1 MSMAR
6 EEAERRYFGPLGF
19 VSADM
24 VSEESASQREV
35 LAFVAGVEYQS
46 GQPVAVTDAMVERGA
61 RAAYEWW
68 AENSTSVRL
77 GDGTPAEWDDLDR
90 ADRAPI
96 IAQARASLEAALGG
110 EA

>member
-1 MSMAR
+1 MTTAR

-35 LAFVAGVEYQS
+35 LAFVAGVEYQAV
-46 GQPVAVTDAMVERGA
+46 QPVEITDAMVERGA
-61 RAAYEWW
+61 RSDWERHLQTGDPHW
-68 AENSTSVRL
+68 EDVPFDVRA
-77 GDGTPAEWDDLDR
+77 TYKVE
-90 ADRAPI
+90 
-96 IAQARASLEAALGG
+96 ARATLEAALGG